1 MVSYSNTKP
10 FLYGFQLHNSPHNF
24 DLNLLHPAACANA
37 YKQGEVDIALV
48 PTAFLNKLEDFKVIT
63 NYCIG
68 CNGSV
73 NTVGLFSHVPL
84 EDLTHII
91 LDNHS
96 MTSVALLRVLLKD
109 YWKHDVI
116 LQSKDV
122 IEELAQLNETEGVLM
137 IGDKVFTNQE
147 KFEYKYDLGKF
158 WKLSTGLPFAFAV
171 WICRDSVSKEVT
183 ESLNSILE
191 FGVSRIDEIV
201 EKERDSSIN
210 YKKYLI
216 SQISYNLNAEK
227 RKSLHHFLARLK
239 TL

>member
-10 FLYGFQLHNSPHNF
+10 FLYGFQLQDFSKNF
-24 DLNLLHPAACANA
+24 DLNLLNPAECARA
-37 YKQGEVDIALV
+37 YKRGEVDIALV
-48 PTAFLNKLEDFKVIT
+48 PSASLINLEDYKIIT

-73 NTVGLFSHVPL
+73 NTVGLFSNVPIEEITNIL
-84 EDLTHII
+84 

-109 YWKHDVI
+109 YWKHEVV

-122 IEELAQLNETEGVLM
+122 ELVLPSLEETEGVLM
-137 IGDKVFTNQE
+137 IGDKVFINQD
-147 KFEYKYDLGKF
+147 KFEYKFDLGKY

-171 WICRDSVSKEVT
+171 WICRDTVSKETVQ
-183 ESLNSILE
+183 SLNSILE
-191 FGVSRIDEIV
+191 FGVGQIDEIV
-201 EKERDSSIN
+201 DQEKGSAIN

-216 SQISYNLNAEK
+216 SQISYNLNSEK